1 MRVRGLACAAV
12 ALGVAGGAQAAT
24 ISGTVTGADNK
35 PVAGVFVQAKNAAAN
50 RLVNVLSD
58 TAGHYRLP
66 DLAAGQWAISAH
78 GTGSDGLDSTPQTAT
93 VTADQN
99 LTLEVKT
106 KPAPLKWT
114 EISMSQGRTLLPDA
128 KGKTIMFQNCFAC
141 HGFETR
147 MAERGPHS
155 EQEWQTLVDYMVT
168 SMHFFLG
175 PVGHVGPDEEKELV
189 SYFTETF
196 GPNSH
201 LPAPDTLPKFADVK
215 QSFGPEAQNIVYV
228 EYDMPGPNRMSWSAF
243 PAKDGKYWIP
253 YYGDANM
260 IARLDPTT
268 GHVDEFKAPNAG
280 TAAIHSAVPAAD
292 GSVWFTEQG
301 ANKIGRWDPG
311 TQKITEFQDAMI
323 PGKENTLAGGSKHT
337 LRVAADGRVWST
349 GGPLSVYDPA
359 AAKFTEIPQ
368 IPSAYGITFDQ
379 QGTVWFAEFT
389 PAGQIGRIDPKT
401 LAVTKYQLPTNRA
414 FPRRIQVDTDGTIWV
429 AEYTAGKLAH
439 FDPKTEHF
447 TEYELP
453 GPEAT
458 PYALGIGADH
468 TIWYSSEYMDYI
480 GRLDPATGK
489 VTKYPTPQSENTM
502 REFYLDGE
510 GRMWFG
516 TPANNK
522 VGYFYLAK

>member
-1 MRVRGLACAAV
+1 MRVRDLACGVAAV
-12 ALGVAGGAQAAT
+12 ALAASAHAAT
-24 ISGTVTGADNK
+24 ISGTVTGAGNA
-35 PVAGVFVQAKNAAAN
+35 PVAGVFVQAENNAAN
-50 RLVNVLSD
+50 RLVSVLSD
-58 TAGHYRLP
+58 SAGHFRLP
-66 DLAAGQWAISAH
+66 NLTAGQWVVSAH
-78 GTGSDGLDSTPQTAT
+78 GTGSVGLSSTPQTET

-99 LTLEVKT
+99 LTLDVKT
-106 KPAPLKWT
+106 ASAPLKWT
-114 EISMSQGRTLLPDA
+114 EISMAQGRALLPDA

-147 MAERGPHS
+147 MAGRGPHS
-155 EQEWQTLVDYMVT
+155 EQEWQTLVDYMMN

-175 PVGHVGPDEEKELV
+175 TVGHVGPDEEKELV
-189 SYFTETF
+189 AYLTDNF
-196 GPNSH
+196 GPNSK
-201 LPAPDTLPKFADVK
+201 LPAPDTLPKYQDVK

-243 PAKDGKYWIP
+243 PAKDGHYWIP

-260 IARLDPTT
+260 IARLDPAS
-268 GHVDEFKAPNAG
+268 GHVDEYQAPNQG
-280 TAAIHSAVPAAD
+280 TAAIHSAVPAPD

-301 ANKIGRWDPG
+301 ANKLGRWDPD
-311 TQKITEFQDAMI
+311 TKKITEFQDASI
-323 PGKENTLAGGSKHT
+323 PGKENTLGGGSKHT
-337 LRVAADGRVWST
+337 LRIAADGDVWAT
-349 GGPLSVYDPA
+349 GGPLARFEPKTG
-359 AAKFTEIPQ
+359 KFTEIPE
-368 IPSAYGITFDQ
+368 IPSAYGIALDQ
-379 QGTVWFAEFT
+379 KGTVWFAEFT
-389 PAGQIGRIDPKT
+389 PAGQIGQIDPKT
-401 LAVTKYQLPTNRA
+401 LHVTKYQLPTARA

-447 TEYELP
+447 AEYDLP

-458 PYALGIGADH
+458 PYALGIGRDH

-489 VTKYPTPQSENTM
+489 VTKYPVPQSENTM
-502 REFYLDGE
+502 REFYPDDQ

-522 VGYFYLAK
+522 VGYFYLAP

>member
-1 MRVRGLACAAV
+1 M
-12 ALGVAGGAQAAT
+12 Q
-24 ISGTVTGADNK
+24 
-35 PVAGVFVQAKNAAAN
+35 
-50 RLVNVLSD
+50 
-58 TAGHYRLP
+58 
-66 DLAAGQWAISAH
+66 
-78 GTGSDGLDSTPQTAT
+78 
-93 VTADQN
+93 
-99 LTLEVKT
+99 
-106 KPAPLKWT
+106 
-114 EISMSQGRTLLPDA
+114 
-128 KGKTIMFQNCFAC
+128 
-141 HGFETR
+141 
-147 MAERGPHS
+147 
-155 EQEWQTLVDYMVT
+155 T

-175 PVGHVGPDEEKELV
+175 TVGHVGPDEEKELV
-189 SYFTETF
+189 SYFTATF

-260 IARLDPTT
+260 IARLDPAS

-280 TAAIHSAVPAAD
+280 TAAIHSAVPAPD

-301 ANKIGRWDPG
+301 SNKLGRWDPA

-323 PGKENTLAGGSKHT
+323 PGKENTLGGGSKHT

-368 IPSAYGITFDQ
+368 IPSAYGIAIDEQNTI
-379 QGTVWFAEFT
+379 WFAEFT

-414 FPRRIQVDTDGTIWV
+414 FPRRIQIDTDGTIWV

-480 GRLDPATGK
+480 GRLDPVTGT

-502 REFYLDGE
+502 REFYLDDK

-516 TPANNK
+516 SPTNNK

>member
-1 MRVRGLACAAV
+1 MRVLTFACATAVV
-12 ALGVAGGAQAAT
+12 ALASGAQAAT
-24 ISGTVTGADNK
+24 VSGTVTGSDNK
-35 PVAGVFVQAKNAAAN
+35 PVAGVFVQAETKAAN

-58 TAGHYRLP
+58 NAGHFRLP
-66 DLAAGQWAISAH
+66 DLAAGQWVVSAH
-78 GTGSDGLDSTPQTAT
+78 GTGSVGLDSTPQTTT

-99 LTLEVKT
+99 ATLDVKT
-106 KPAPLKWT
+106 APAPLKWT
-114 EISMSQGRTLLPDA
+114 EISMSQGRALLPDA

-147 MAERGPHS
+147 MAARGPHD
-155 EQEWQTLVDYMVT
+155 QQQWQTLVDYMVS

-175 PVGHVGPDEEKELV
+175 TVGHVGPAEEKELV

-196 GPNSH
+196 GPNSK
-201 LPAPDTLPKFADVK
+201 LPAPDTLPKYQEVK
-215 QSFGPEAQNIVYV
+215 QTFGPEAQSIVYV
-228 EYDMPGPNRMSWSAF
+228 EYEMPGPDRMSWSAF
-243 PAKDGKYWIP
+243 PAKDGSYWIP

-260 IARLDPTT
+260 IARLEPVS
-268 GHVDEFKAPNAG
+268 GKVEEFKAPNNG
-280 TAAIHSAVPAAD
+280 TAAIHSAVPAGD

-301 ANKIGRWDPG
+301 SNKIGRWDPA
-311 TQKITEFQDAMI
+311 TKKIVEFQDASI

-337 LRVAADGRVWST
+337 LRVAADGNVWST
-349 GGPLSVYDPA
+349 GGPLSRFEPA
-359 AAKFTEIPQ
+359 SGKFTEIPQ
-368 IPSAYGITFDQ
+368 IPSAYGIALDQ
-379 QGTVWFAEFT
+379 KGTVWFAEFT
-389 PAGQIGRIDPKT
+389 PAGQIGQIDPKT
-401 LAVTKYQLPTNRA
+401 LAVTKYQLPTARA
-414 FPRRIQVDTDGTIWV
+414 FPRRIQIDTDGTIWV

-458 PYALGIGADH
+458 PYALGIGRDH

-489 VTKYPTPQSENTM
+489 VTKYPVPQSENTM
-502 REFYLDGE
+502 REFYLDDQ

-522 VGYFYLAK
+522 VGYFYLAQ